1 MTEKNMLFTINEEL
15 QKEIKV
21 YCAKNNIKIRDL
33 MKELIQSFLKSN
45 LSIEDYLKFKAKK

>member
-1 MTEKNMLFTINEEL
+1 MLFTINEEL